1 MKHSLFKRLIQLL
14 LSLLL
19 LGQIQLIYLSLKH
32 EGIPISK
39 SLYNNYLPENLR
51 LQSEQ
56 ALFFFPYHFRIIDA
70 SLTQKTSH
78 QIRINMPYINL
89 SWSPHFQ
96 EQNFNRWSVE
106 SSSGTILSNYYPSE
120 LKLSQLKLKFVHG
133 GIERGFIQLQDK
145 DKVFEIS
152 YHDRQALPIESI
164 HSAAYTAK
172 WDTLDIDTNPSILQL
187 IQSIHASKNTALHWS
202 LERTPHS
209 HLSLKASLSSESI
222 SYTDQAL
229 KALQVNAHF
238 EAPELNVHFRTQE
251 FTNSKLGLQLNSIY
265 GHYEQYQKDLNPTLV
280 LSANGL
286 QYKNYSLESATAH
299 IEARDD
305 STHGIEVSLFHK
317 LNCLQI
323 KTLYNNFG
331 DKEPFPIQD
340 LTFKGHIDPKSL
352 HTFIPELKAVPLL
365 KLPSATLYTTGYLK
379 LNSTLEPLRA
389 EGTLQGINFRLGD
402 DAIDYLNSQYQCNES
417 QVEMQTQLRVAERS
431 LTIDSK
437 IDLKD
442 QDYHFLLK
450 GTLYPTDFKTLLPNW
465 WQSIFKKFSFTSQSQ
480 VQADFSL
487 HGNFKKAIPDQFLGS
502 VLAKELHYRSVYF
515 PYGRLR
521 IQGANYCTA
530 ITLDEIQ
537 MDQGQASG
545 QLMTTVKPDGFQE
558 IESLRIDLTGSL
570 STQNAARLFGG
581 KTAQVLD
588 RFESKESHPFVF
600 KSAFFNPHY
609 QKHIGKSYYNLIINT
624 EKSFRFFQRPFDSLY
639 AKLYGRDSN
648 HFIRSASA
656 GFAQG
661 KAHLQADITQTQTP
675 DPQIE
680 LILKLSE
687 CNYDLSSQY
696 LFRQIQSNTA
706 SAPNRAIKLDLEL
719 ESKGALFDLTRHQG
733 FGSLNIQGK
742 QLSQI
747 YLLGPFSKALDE
759 IRIPI
764 GTFKLDHLESHFKI
778 QGPSIYVPKL
788 EINGKQSHI
797 YGSGHIQIPNQT
809 IDFDIKVDPLKN
821 AKLSFTLLGELGSR
835 FNPLTHILDFKVSGT
850 AQEQKWRS
858 RFDPRNLFGL

>member
-32 EGIPISK
+32 KGIPIPK
-39 SLYNNYLPENLR
+39 SLYNNYLPENLH

-56 ALFFFPYHFRIIDA
+56 ALFFFPYHFGIINA

-78 QIRINMPYINL
+78 QIRINMPCIKL
-89 SWSPHFQ
+89 SWSPHFK
-96 EQNFNRWSVE
+96 EQNFNRWSVK
-106 SSSGTILSNYYPSE
+106 SSSGKILSNYYPSK

-133 GIERGFIQLQDK
+133 EIEHGFIQLQDE
-145 DKVFEIS
+145 DKIFGIS
-152 YHDRQALPIESI
+152 YHDRRVQPIDSMN
-164 HSAAYTAK
+164 SAAHTAK
-172 WDTLDIDTNPSILQL
+172 WDALDIDINPNTLQL
-187 IQSIHASKNTALHWS
+187 IQSIHASKNTALNCS
-202 LERTPHS
+202 LMRTPNS
-209 HLSLKASLSSESI
+209 LLSLKVSGSSESI
-222 SYTDQAL
+222 SYADQDL
-229 KALQVNAHF
+229 KALQVNAHL
-238 EAPELNVHFRTQE
+238 EAPELNVRFRTQE

-265 GHYEQYQKDLNPTLV
+265 GHYKQSHKDLNPTLV
-280 LSANGL
+280 LSADSL

-299 IEARDD
+299 IKTKDA

-323 KTLYNNFG
+323 NTLYNNFG
-331 DKEPFPIQD
+331 EKELFPIQD
-340 LTFKGHIDPKSL
+340 LTFKGHIDSKSL
-352 HTFIPELKAVPLL
+352 HTIIPELKEVPLS

-389 EGTLQGINFRLGD
+389 EGSIQGIDFCLGD
-402 DAIDYLNSQYQCNES
+402 DAINYLNSQYQYNES
-417 QVEMQTQLRVAERS
+417 KVKIQTQLRVAERS
-431 LTIDSK
+431 LNIDSK

-450 GTLYPTDFKTLLPNW
+450 GTLYPSDFKTLLPNW
-465 WQSIFKKFSFTSQSQ
+465 WQSIFKKFSFTNQSQ

-487 HGNFKKAIPDQFLGS
+487 YGNFKKPIPDQFLGS
-502 VLAKELHYRSVYF
+502 ILAKEFHYRSVYF
-515 PYGRLR
+515 PYARFR
-521 IQGANYCTA
+521 VQGSNYCTA

-537 MDQGQASG
+537 MDQGHASG
-545 QLMTTVKPDGFQE
+545 QLMTTIKPDGFQE
-558 IESLRIDLTGSL
+558 VESLRIDLIGSL

-581 KTAQVLD
+581 KTGQVLD
-588 RFESKESHPFVF
+588 RFKSKESHPFIF

-609 QKHIGKSYYNLIINT
+609 KQHSGKSYYNLIINT
-624 EKSFRFFQRPFDSLY
+624 EKSFRFFQRPFDSLH
-639 AKLYGRDSN
+639 AELYGRDSN

-661 KAHLQADITQTQTP
+661 TAHLQADITQTQTP
-675 DPQIE
+675 DPQIQ

-706 SAPNRAIKLDLEL
+706 SAHNRAIELDLEL
-719 ESKGALFDLTRHQG
+719 ESKGALFDLTGHQG
-733 FGSLNIQGK
+733 FGSLKIQGE

-759 IRIPI
+759 LKIPI
-764 GTFKLDHLESHFKI
+764 GTLKLDHLESHFKI
-778 QGPSIYVPKL
+778 HGPSIHVPKL

-797 YGSGHIQIPNQT
+797 YGGGYIQIPDQT

-821 AKLSFTLLGELGSR
+821 TKLSFTILGELGSR